1 MQSWQDLQRRQAR
14 GGAAAAPA
22 NAAPNAAPK
31 AAAGAP
37 APAAAA
43 ASPRLQQLMAERQQ
57 LEARMQGL
65 VGDGGGDAALAARY
79 PVASAAQR
87 RLEAQRWAS
96 SQDAVQQRLLAA
108 RRAQNRATT
117 PALPERGRSTA
128 PAEPGTPSQTR
139 AWSQARDALLGADR
153 RLAQAESAL
162 ARTDALD
169 APLNGALERANARPA
184 ERARARDAVQ
194 RMGSELRDQVQGPK
208 RKVEQGL
215 QKAREVLDA
224 GEKIARDW
232 DRRRDAIAGPDL
244 QRVARGYDAR
254 TERLLNVVTGSL
266 AQLTERS
273 DALRSALQQRKAAGR
288 EEAQQDEDRRER
300 ALQKRQQRR
309 DEERGNA

>member
-14 GGAAAAPA
+14 AASPAAKGPGT
-22 NAAPNAAPK
+22 PPTDR
-31 AAAGAP
+31 GTAP
-37 APAAAA
+37 APQAAEA

-65 VGDGGGDAALAARY
+65 VGEGQGGAAQAARY

-87 RLEAQRWAS
+87 RQEAQRWAA

-108 RRAQNRATT
+108 RRAQPRT
-117 PALPERGRSTA
+117 PTPPLPERGRGA
-128 PAEPGTPSQTR
+128 QPPEPGTPSQSR
-139 AWSQARDALLGADR
+139 AWSQARDALLGAER
-153 RLAQAESAL
+153 RLAQAEAAL
-162 ARTDALD
+162 ARTDGLDTALNSALD
-169 APLNGALERANARPA
+169 RANARPA

-215 QKAREVLDA
+215 EKAREALDA

-232 DRRRDAIAGPDL
+232 DRRRDAIGGPDL

-254 TERLLNVVTGSL
+254 TDRLLNVVTGSL
-266 AQLTERS
+266 AELSERS
-273 DALRSALQQRKAAGR
+273 DALRGALRQRKAADR
-288 EEAQQDEDRRER
+288 EEAQQDENRRER
-300 ALQKRQQRR
+300 ALNKRQQRR
-309 DEERGNA
+309 EEERGNA